1 MLTRQDETELLTALH
16 AGAVEQ
22 PLWGTFLDRLR
33 ARTQATKV
41 TLVFRRADAPMTEVT
56 ELFSGKPAPPALQ
69 GRYLRELYRSDPV
82 PYHRLRP
89 GRVYALAEFLDPD
102 DPAHRDF
109 MRDFL
114 APMGIRDLRVVRI
127 AEPGGYNAWLTIH
140 RGDRD
145 FGMAEGA
152 LLGALAEHMAIS
164 LRTFSTI
171 EQERIRHGI
180 SANIMR
186 RLNFCWFT
194 LDAAGRVIDT
204 DEGAEE
210 LLRRSPVLRRS
221 AQSRLFPIDPPAE
234 RAFAEGLRAMTEP
247 GAARPRAIHL
257 SDEPWLDMLLV
268 PMHQRRL
275 SGRRT
280 AVATAYVHGEAQ
292 SPVDRCEQLKELF
305 GLSRTEAGLA
315 LALSRG
321 RRIAEAAEDLGI
333 TLETARHYSKQ
344 LYAKTGA
351 RGQADLVRLVM
362 ASVVMI
368 A

>member
-1 MLTRQDETELLTALH
+1 MLTREDETELLTALH

-33 ARTQATKV
+33 ARTNASKV

-56 ELFSGKPAPPALQ
+56 ELFSGTPAPPALQ

-82 PYHRLRP
+82 PYHRLRA
-89 GRVYALAEFLDPD
+89 GRVYTLAEFLEPGDLV
-102 DPAHRDF
+102 HQNF
-109 MRDFL
+109 VSDFL
-114 APMGIRDLRVVRI
+114 EPMGIRDLRVVRI

-145 FGMAEGA
+145 FGMTEGA

-164 LRTFSTI
+164 LRTFSAI

-180 SANIMR
+180 SANVMR

-194 LDAAGRVIDT
+194 LDAAGRVIDA

-210 LLRRSPVLRRS
+210 LLRRSSVLRRS
-221 AQSRLFPIDPPAE
+221 AQGRLFPSHAPAE
-234 RAFAEGLRAMTEP
+234 RAFAEGLRALAAP
-247 GAARPRAIHL
+247 GAGRPRAIHL

-268 PMHQRRL
+268 PMQLRRL
-275 SGRRT
+275 SGPRT
-280 AVATAYVHGEAQ
+280 AVATAYVHGETQ
-292 SPVDRCEQLKELF
+292 SPVDRSEQLRELF

-333 TLETARHYSKQ
+333 TIETARNYSKL

-351 RGQADLVRLVM
+351 RGQADLVRLIM

>member
-1 MLTRQDETELLTALH
+1 MLTRHDETELLTALH
-16 AGAVEQ
+16 TGAVEQ
-22 PLWGTFLDRLR
+22 PVWGTFLDRLR
-33 ARTQATKV
+33 ARTSATKV
-41 TLVFRRADAPMTEVT
+41 TLVFRRADAPMTDVT
-56 ELFSGKPAPPALQ
+56 ELFAGKPAPAALQ

-89 GRVYALAEFLDPD
+89 GRVYALAEFLDRD
-102 DPAHRDF
+102 NSAHRDF
-109 MRDFL
+109 AREFL
-114 APMGIRDLRVVRI
+114 EPMEIRDLRVVRI

-140 RGDRD
+140 RGDRE

-194 LDAAGRVIDT
+194 LDAAGRVIDA
-204 DEGAEE
+204 DEGAED
-210 LLRRSPVLRRS
+210 LLRRSSVLRRS
-221 AQSRLFPIDPPAE
+221 AQGRLFPIDPPAE
-234 RAFAEGLRAMTEP
+234 RAFTEGLRAMIEP
-247 GAARPRAIHL
+247 AGRPRAIHL

-268 PMHQRRL
+268 PMQQRHL
-275 SGRRT
+275 SGPRT
-280 AVATAYVHGEAQ
+280 AIATAYVHGEVQ
-292 SPVDRCEQLKELF
+292 SPVDRREQLRELF

-321 RRIAEAAEDLGI
+321 RRIAEAAGDLGI
-333 TLETARHYSKQ
+333 TVETARNYSKQ